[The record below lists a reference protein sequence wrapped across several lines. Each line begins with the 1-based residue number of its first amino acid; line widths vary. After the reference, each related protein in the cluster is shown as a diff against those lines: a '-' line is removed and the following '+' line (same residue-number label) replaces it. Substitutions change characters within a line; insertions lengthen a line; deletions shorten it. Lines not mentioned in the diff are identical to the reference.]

1 MFFRS
6 SRKSSWSSRSLYQKK
21 KAVPKRWIL
30 LSIPL
35 VLVGLELLTRLIVGA
50 TGKTAELN
58 AFQGEPLNLTAYR
71 LKFLDQSGQPFDGLP
86 DHGQLAAKRSP
97 VMGYRLVENQQNTVW
112 KINEQGFRTDQP
124 ISLDKPKD
132 EVRVFILG
140 GSTAFGQLSSNNQST
155 IANQLE
161 TRLNQQVATQ
171 KSAPNKFRPDT
182 LPYFADELEKALK
195 LPPRIREA
203 RYRVINAAV
212 PGYASGNEL
221 AQLAFEVLPYQPDAI
236 VLMNGYADLLLPSTQ
251 EGADIPGADSLLESA
266 PQHLM
271 AGLSSRLGDF
281 FQQFYLVKGFQYWIL
296 RPQAGFHQMIPPA
309 IGSNT
314 SIQDYLATDPKE
326 LDRRTDRYRQN
337 LQQAARLT
345 SAAKVPLFVALQ
357 PEVSSRSSKPAGQE
371 KEILD
376 KLGAKYP
383 EQIKSG
389 YTKLQASI
397 DRVKRD
403 VPQVVPLNLSETLNG
418 TQGAVFQDA
427 IHLTDNANR
436 AIANRLFDTI
446 TPRLHVQPKPYA
458 GGDTPPS

>member
-35 VLVGLELLTRLIVGA
+35 VLIGLELLTRLIVGA

-58 AFQGEPLNLTAYR
+58 AFEGEPLNLTAYR
-71 LKFLDQSGQPFDGLP
+71 LKFLDQSGRPFDGLP

-97 VMGYRLVENQQNTVW
+97 MLGYRLVGNQQNSVW
-112 KINEQGFRTDQP
+112 KINEQGFRADQP
-124 ISLDKPKD
+124 LSLDKPKD

-140 GSTAFGQLSSNNQST
+140 GSTAFGQLSSSNQST
-155 IANQLE
+155 IAGQLE

-221 AQLAFEVLPYQPDAI
+221 AQLAFEILPYQPDAI
-236 VLMNGYADLLLPSTQ
+236 VLMNGYADLLLPSAQ
-251 EGADIPGADSLLESA
+251 EGADIPGADAMLESA

-271 AGLSSRLGDF
+271 SGLGNNLGNF
-281 FQQFYLVKGFQYWIL
+281 FQQFYLVKSFEYWIL
-296 RPQAGFHQMIPPA
+296 RPQTGFHQRIPPA
-309 IGSNT
+309 IASNT
-314 SIQDYLATDPKE
+314 PVQDSLAADPKE
-326 LDRRTDRYRQN
+326 LERRTDRYRQN
-337 LQQAARLT
+337 LQQVARLT

-357 PEVSSRSSKPAGQE
+357 PEVSTRSSKLAGQE
-371 KEILD
+371 KEILEH
-376 KLGAKYP
+376 LGAKYP

-389 YTKLQASI
+389 YTKLQGSVE
-397 DRVKRD
+397 RVKRD
-403 VPQVVPLNLSETLNG
+403 IPQVVTLNLSEALNR
-418 TQGAVFQDA
+418 TQGEVFQDV

-436 AIANRLFDTI
+436 AIADRLFETM
-446 TPRLHVQPKPYA
+446 TPKLHLQPKPYA
-458 GGDTPPS
+458 GGDVPPS